1 MDSRQGST
9 YNSLYQKVLSKG
21 FLPPFDCFNCF
32 NCFNLSL
39 CTARGIAMKPI
50 SVIIVEDHD
59 LTRIGLRT
67 MLNQQ
72 EGIEVIGEAR
82 EGNSGLKLLQS
93 LRPDVAIVDVGLPGI
108 SGIELTQRFKQ
119 FQHEDDSLT
128 TKILIMTMQD
138 SEDTVLAAFA
148 AGADSYCMKDT
159 GTEQLID
166 SLHTTAKGNAWI
178 DPAIAQFILEQ
189 SRIAYTDPNAVE
201 TAPKVQIRSLSSD
214 DSGYMSTRLT
224 ERELDVLQLIVQG
237 CSNEQIG
244 TKLFITVGTVKTHVR
259 NILNKLSV
267 DDRTQAAVRALR
279 SGLVS

>member
-1 MDSRQGST
+1 
-9 YNSLYQKVLSKG
+9 
-21 FLPPFDCFNCF
+21 
-32 NCFNLSL
+32 
-39 CTARGIAMKPI
+39 MKPI

-67 MLNQQ
+67 TLNQQ

-82 EGNSGLKLLQS
+82 EGNSGLKLLQT
-93 LRPDVAIVDVGLPGI
+93 LKPDVAIVDVGLPGI

-119 FQHEDDSLT
+119 LQQEDDSLP

-159 GTEQLID
+159 GVEQLVE
-166 SLHTTAKGNAWI
+166 SLRTTARGNAWI

-189 SRIAYTDPNAVE
+189 NRSAYSNPDAADN
-201 TAPKVQIRSLSSD
+201 APKVQIRSLSSD
-214 DSGYMSTRLT
+214 DSGYMSTKLT

-244 TKLFITVGTVKTHVR
+244 AKLFITVGTVKTHVR

>member
-1 MDSRQGST
+1 
-9 YNSLYQKVLSKG
+9 
-21 FLPPFDCFNCF
+21 
-32 NCFNLSL
+32 
-39 CTARGIAMKPI
+39 
-50 SVIIVEDHD
+50 
-59 LTRIGLRT
+59 
-67 MLNQQ
+67 
-72 EGIEVIGEAR
+72 
-82 EGNSGLKLLQS
+82 
-93 LRPDVAIVDVGLPGI
+93 VAIVDVGLPGI

>member
-1 MDSRQGST
+1 
-9 YNSLYQKVLSKG
+9 
-21 FLPPFDCFNCF
+21 
-32 NCFNLSL
+32 
-39 CTARGIAMKPI
+39 MKPI
-50 SVIIVEDHD
+50 SVILVEDHD

-67 MLNQQ
+67 TLNQQ

-119 FQHEDDSLT
+119 LQREDDSLT

-159 GTEQLID
+159 GAEQLID
-166 SLHTTAKGNAWI
+166 SLRTTAKGNAWI

-189 SRIAYTDPNAVE
+189 NRNVDTETDAVE
-201 TAPKVQIRSLSSD
+201 SVPKVQIRSLSSD
-214 DSGYMSTRLT
+214 DSSYMSTKLT

-244 TKLFITVGTVKTHVR
+244 AKLFITVGTVKTHVR